1 MRARNLRILLVGLP
15 QMLAD
20 MLEEEIGRQSDMAVV
35 GRLTG
40 QEALS
45 TEVLRHGA
53 HFILFNLEQQP
64 LRVACDSLLRDCP
77 DLEVLSIGGEG
88 RVLLGCELRP
98 QVFPLGEASMD
109 HILELMRRP
118 MRERTRE

>member
-1 MRARNLRILLVGLP
+1 MLAENLRILLVGLP

-35 GRLTG
+35 GRLSVR
-40 QEALS
+40 EALS

-53 HFILFNLEQQP
+53 HFILFNLDDQP

-88 RVLLGCELRP
+88 RVLLRCELRA
-98 QVFPLGEASMD
+98 QVLPLGEASVD
-109 HILELMRRP
+109 RILELMRRP
-118 MRERTRE
+118 MRERTQQ

>member
-1 MRARNLRILLVGLP
+1 MRAGNLRILLVGLP

-20 MLEEEIGRQSDMAVV
+20 MLEEEIGRQSDMA
-35 GRLTG
+35 
-40 QEALS
+40 
-45 TEVLRHGA
+45 EVLRHGA
-53 HFILFNLEQQP
+53 HFILFNIDDQP